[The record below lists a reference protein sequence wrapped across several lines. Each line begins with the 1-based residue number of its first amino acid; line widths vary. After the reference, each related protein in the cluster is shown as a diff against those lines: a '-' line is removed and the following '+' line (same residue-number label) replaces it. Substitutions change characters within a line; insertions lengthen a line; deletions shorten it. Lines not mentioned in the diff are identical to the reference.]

1 MYRRE
6 LFMNYLLAADSNIFS
21 FSKENKPVLQV
32 SSGDT
37 IAIYTCDC
45 FADQIQ
51 KPEDKLE
58 GIDWNRVNP
67 ATGPIFIDGAQCGDT
82 LKISIEDISL
92 NCQGVMAAGKD
103 LGVLGSLLPDLK
115 SKIIPIENNR
125 AIFNEVLSIPLNP
138 MIGVIGVAPAGEAVN
153 CGTPGSHG
161 GNMDNNMISAGAVL
175 YLPVFNEGGLFA
187 LGDLHAAM
195 GNGEIGVTGIEIAG
209 KVTVKLELIKS
220 LRLTNPILQNKDYFT
235 TIASAE
241 TLDEAVNI
249 STKTMFEILSNR
261 LAIEEHELVMLMSAV
276 GSTEICQVV
285 DPLKTARFTMPNW
298 VLEKYNFKLQ

>member
-1 MYRRE
+1 
-6 LFMNYLLAADSNIFS
+6 MNYSLCSDNNIFS

-37 IAIYTCDC
+37 IDIYTCDC

-67 ATGPIFIDGAQCGDT
+67 AAGPIFVEGAQSGDT

-103 LGVLGSLLPDLK
+103 LGVLGGLLPDLK

-125 AIFNEVLSIPLNP
+125 AIFNEKLSIPLNP
-138 MIGVIGVAPAGEAVN
+138 MIGVIGVAPSGEAIN
-153 CGTPGSHG
+153 CGTPGAHG
-161 GNMDNNMISAGAVL
+161 GNMDNNMIAAGSIL
-175 YLPVFNEGGLFA
+175 YLPIFNEGGLFA

-220 LRLTNPILQNKDYFT
+220 LILTNPVLQNKDFFT

-241 TLDEAVNI
+241 TLDEAVI
-249 STKTMFEILSNR
+249 VSTKNMFEILSTK
-261 LAIEEHELVMLMSAV
+261 LPIEAHELVMLMSAV
-276 GSTEICQVV
+276 GNTEICQIV

-298 VLEKYNFKLQ
+298 VLDKYNFKLH